1 MPEKDPYQVLGV
13 SRNATEEEVK
23 AAYRDLAKKYHPDN
37 YADSPLADV
46 ANEKMQEVNAAYD
59 AVLKDLKNRSSG
71 SSSSSY
77 QQSYGGYQNQG
88 GYSGGYGQ
96 QYRQSYSGGYGYGGY
111 GSNFTDVRRMI
122 QQNRLVEA
130 EELLDGTPSTSR
142 DGEWHYLKGTI
153 CYQRGWLDDARNH
166 FSAACQMSP
175 GQPRIPGGLKP
186 DVLAGPGRVRRA
198 GERIPADDPRG
209 EHGRLQLLRQ
219 PADRRLLLRMYGR
232 RPDSLLL
239 RGAATWQTK
248 GR

>member
-1 MPEKDPYQVLGV
+1 
-13 SRNATEEEVK
+13 
-23 AAYRDLAKKYHPDN
+23 
-37 YADSPLADV
+37 
-46 ANEKMQEVNAAYD
+46 MQEVNAAYD

-71 SSSSSY
+71 SSGSSY

-153 CYQRGWLDDARNH
+153 SYQRGWLDDARNH

-175 GQPRIPGGLKP
+175 GNPEYRAALNRMSWQSQGGYGAPGSGY
-186 DVLAGPGRVRRA
+186 RQTS
-198 GERIPADDPRG
+198 
-209 EHGRLQLLRQ
+209 HGGNMDALQLLRQ
-219 PADRRLLLRMYGR
+219 PADRRLLLRVHGR
-232 RPDSLLL
+232 RPDPLLL
-239 RGAATWQTK
+239 RGGGNMANKRQVNS
-248 GR
+248 GRWPSAGFWRRYRWY